1 VILHAHGIRIKLP
14 HGWSG
19 RIFNRSQGAT
29 TLHTGNFTLAVHGEG
44 EFGDHS
50 TGAMRHGSSFLALT
64 EYLPGEHLTPGA
76 GLFASRRIPLP
87 LDPTR
92 FSEKG
97 LAHPRAHQVGM
108 QHFCTSHGRPFC
120 LYVVIAGHRQHRRHQ
135 LHTVDHLL
143 ASLKISGR

>member
-1 VILHAHGIRIKLP
+1 MILEAHGIRVKLP

-19 RIFNRSQGAT
+19 RIFSRSQGAA
-29 TLHTGNFTLAVHGEG
+29 TLHAGNFALAVHGEG

-64 EYLPGEHLTPGA
+64 EYLPGGDLAPGA

-87 LDPTR
+87 LDPTK

-97 LAHPRAHQVGM
+97 LAHPRPHQVGM
-108 QHFCTSHGRPFC
+108 QHFFTSHGRPFC
-120 LYVVIAGHRQHRRHQ
+120 LYVVIAGQRRQRRHQ
-135 LHTVDHLL
+135 LHAVDHLL
-143 ASLKISGR
+143 RRLEIAGR